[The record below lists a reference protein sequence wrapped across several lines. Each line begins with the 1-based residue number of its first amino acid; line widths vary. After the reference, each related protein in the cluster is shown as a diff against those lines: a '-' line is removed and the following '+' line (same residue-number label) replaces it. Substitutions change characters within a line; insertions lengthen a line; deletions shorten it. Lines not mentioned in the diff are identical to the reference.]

1 MLIHRLQCDL
11 QVFKFV
17 RQSTLLRFQSVLTRG
32 RSLLSKYELV
42 VQVFLPLLQMSILEL
57 ELHNKLQVSTF
68 QIFQRSFFL
77 RVSYRLIRIRQVLVQ
92 FVKLFMPFF

>member
-57 ELHNKLQVSTF
+57 ELHNFIINLLVALVRMF
-68 QIFQRSFFL
+68 DEFVVIFK
-77 RVSYRLIRIRQVLVQ
+77 RLL
-92 FVKLFMPFF
+92 LLLC

>member
-32 RSLLSKYELV
+32 RSLLSQHELV

-57 ELHNKLQVSTF
+57 ELHNFIINLLVALVRMF
-68 QIFQRSFFL
+68 DEFVVIFK
-77 RVSYRLIRIRQVLVQ
+77 RLL
-92 FVKLFMPFF
+92 LLLC